1 MAYNS
6 DGILSTLTTIEADTT
21 TVYDESKR
29 QISVLDVAKI
39 PYHKATKNL
48 DRACH
53 DLITPVNDSIYEVR
67 NAYDER
73 IDVQNCRTDL
83 FWRLTGITTTD
94 TGAGRGPD
102 LYTFTC
108 TKLNVYYPKGDTA
121 GITSLTVGAAGTAGL
136 STNTVS
142 YYDGTTF
149 NKVELPIVGDMLDG
163 VGSFFDT
170 FYEPDNLHGY
180 KLYDEPYA
188 IDVFDTFRGVGVG
201 TIGIGTMPSKN
212 PMTILNPDLVG
223 KIEVGFLATPDQ
235 PGYFASNSLTVTSVG
250 TTSVDL
256 SSYPFTGI
264 ATTKKKKVPYITVSE
279 LPVSAFDAPLPD
291 GTFINILFS
300 QDPSTI
306 DDNLAVS
313 IDDNPYVDQSIEIMS
328 YSRAGAG
335 VSIKYDNSGISSGT
349 RSWNQFLDG
358 LPDPDSEDPEDM
370 DTVIREPPIG
380 ADKVYY
386 RIGFPQKPIMY
397 PGSSDA
403 SEGDSIQI
411 SELQLGFAS
420 IYQSL
425 TTCDDTRVNAG
436 IGARNALEAD
446 LASNPARDGMADV
459 SNQVKKRLNDEF
471 NIRIWAYRTQ
481 MGESTSRK
489 GSYQSFKQIMDTSPY
504 RDIMNAGSYADD

>member
-53 DLITPVNDSIYEVR
+53 ALITPVNDSIYEVR

-73 IDVQNCRTDL
+73 IDVQGCRTDL
-83 FWRLTGITTTD
+83 FWRLSGITSTASM
-94 TGAGRGPD
+94 GGRGPD

-108 TKLNVYYPKGDTA
+108 AKLNTTYPKASMA

-149 NKVELPIVGDMLDG
+149 NRVTLSEEGDRLKG
-163 VGSFFDT
+163 TGSYFDT
-170 FYEPDNLHGY
+170 YYLPDNLHGY

-212 PMTILNPDLVG
+212 FMTILNPDLVG

-264 ATTKKKKVPYITVSE
+264 ATTKLKKVPYITVSE
-279 LPVSAFDAPLPD
+279 LPVVGFDAPLPD
-291 GTFINILFS
+291 GSYVNILFS

-313 IDDNPYVDQSIEIMS
+313 IEDNPYVDQSIEIMS
-328 YSRAGAG
+328 FSRAGAG

-370 DTVIREPPIG
+370 DAVISEPPIG
-380 ADKVYY
+380 ADRVYY
-386 RIGFPQKPIMY
+386 RIGFTQKPILY
-397 PGSSDA
+397 PGSGDA
-403 SEGDSIQI
+403 SEGDVIQV
-411 SELQLGFAS
+411 SETFLGIANL
-420 IYQSL
+420 YQAL
-425 TTCDDTRVNAG
+425 PTCDDTRLNAA
-436 IGARNALEAD
+436 IGARDALEAD

-489 GSYQSFKQIMDTSPY
+489 SNYQSFKQIMDTSPY
-504 RDIMNAGSYADD
+504 RDIMNAGSYDDD